1 MSFYTSLTGLNA
13 ATTQLSVT
21 SNNIANVSTTGFK
34 RSRADFGDIFATS
47 PLQKASSVIGQGVA
61 LKRVSQEF
69 SQGNIQ
75 FSANSLD
82 LAITGDGFFPLK
94 SADGLQDIYT
104 RNGTFV
110 LNDSFAVVNS
120 AGQALMAATVD
131 SSGKADLN
139 NLKKLI
145 IPRATVGDAVQTSL
159 IELGLNLPADAKV
172 ITSAFNRND
181 ANSYNLTTAV
191 TVFDQGGNEYL
202 ATVYYV
208 KTQVASPEEPFN
220 KWQTHV
226 FIGETKL
233 EELLI
238 QAKDSDE
245 KLFVNKYGE
254 IRKESDINPSLI
266 NGGVSKL
273 FNLDDLSNPQQ
284 SIPASATGTQL
295 SAQLIS
301 DWKSGFSPMSYAG
314 VSPVTSTT
322 GTTAGLTVSTRGIVN
337 TPGSLAITIGN
348 ADAVTANLTPAT
360 PANATAQSLTG
371 VMSADKKTITF
382 TGSPLAEPGKVFTV
396 SVNNALTTGNA
407 ISLGLKSNALNFSLN
422 VDGTTNPITVNLN
435 HLIDENADLSKKYT
449 GVEMAREITNAI
461 SKAYGDERYFDFSS
475 LKPTAN
481 AAAQLFKVALVNTG
495 VSPSTNDYR
504 TITLTDA
511 EATAAFGS
519 GKTLASLTADQAASL
534 IQSKIRASG
543 MPDASSVTVGYDS
556 VLRSFTFKSS
566 QIGREFVLTSATSSN
581 NEVFNL
587 STGETRVDSA
597 SGAYAADMIPRG
609 DLVRSAENQRFGI
622 NVSFDD
628 TSRRFSIA
636 SGTTGDTSSV
646 EISNASANAKLLFG
660 FPGVGEPASLADISR
675 TPLRGITSQPAVLT
689 GNPIG
694 INVNNKFRVDGSN
707 NQFVVTVNNVTGI
720 VTMPEKADYT
730 IEEFRRE
737 LEFRINSLADSFG
750 RTVNGVKVELDRN
763 ALGQSLF
770 KFTTG
775 NAGNDAFLKV
785 SANSIWGLADLGSAR
800 GTTSRWVEPPQ
811 ARNAAGF
818 PLYVNR
824 EGLETSDP
832 GDFSEIETADLWS
845 PIFLDKGEL
854 TFSTDGNLRSP
865 SEAIEF
871 KASTIGET
879 GATLQF
885 AINYDGSTQY
895 SSPFSVLAQS
905 QNGRPEGDL
914 IGLNIGDD
922 GLVSANYS
930 NGTQKNLAKIILA
943 NFTAPTGLRQ
953 LGDSSYLATS
963 QSGKVT
969 LGEAGAAGFG
979 TVRAGATE
987 RANVDLTQELIELI
1001 TAQRNFQANAKAIET
1016 NNTLTQAIINIR
1028 S

>member
-110 LNDSFAVVNS
+110 LDDSFAVVNS
-120 AGQALMAATVD
+120 AGQGLMAATVD

-139 NLKKLI
+139 SLKKLI
-145 IPRATVGDAVQTSL
+145 IPRATVGDAVETSL
-159 IELGLNLPADAKV
+159 IQLGLNLPADAPV
-172 ITSAFNRND
+172 ITSEFNRND
-181 ANSYNLTTAV
+181 PSSYSLTTAV

-202 ATVYYV
+202 ATVFYA
-208 KTQVASPEEPFN
+208 KTQVASPENPFN

-226 FIGETKL
+226 FIGDTKL

-238 QAKDSDE
+238 QASDNEE

-254 IRKESDINPSLI
+254 IRPESEINPARI

-284 SIPASATGTQL
+284 SLPATAAGNALPPQL
-295 SAQLIS
+295 NNE
-301 DWKSGFSPMSYAG
+301 WKSGIVPRNVLASDDRDKP
-314 VSPVTSTT
+314 VSFDLKVDGASEP
-322 GTTAGLTVSTRGIVN
+322 
-337 TPGSLAITIGN
+337 ITI
-348 ADAVTANLTPAT
+348 
-360 PANATAQSLTG
+360 
-371 VMSADKKTITF
+371 
-382 TGSPLAEPGKVFTV
+382 
-396 SVNNALTTGNA
+396 
-407 ISLGLKSNALNFSLN
+407 
-422 VDGTTNPITVNLN
+422 
-435 HLIDENADLSKKYT
+435 DLSHLTAENQTTSFT

-461 SKAYGDERYFDFSS
+461 SKAYGDERFFDFTS
-475 LKPTAN
+475 LKADPVNGNN
-481 AAAQLFKVALVNTG
+481 ADLFKIAIVNTG
-495 VSPSTNDYR
+495 ASPSSDPLDTDGFK
-504 TITLTDA
+504 TINITDA
-511 EATAAFGS
+511 EVAIALNDTDKSLANLSPSEAAGLLQGKLRTALS
-519 GKTLASLTADQAASL
+519 DTS
-534 IQSKIRASG
+534 IE
-543 MPDASSVTVGYDS
+543 VGYNA
-556 VLRSFTFKSS
+556 VLKSFTFQTATAGK
-566 QIGREFVLTSATSSN
+566 EFVLSSATTSN
-581 NEVFNL
+581 NDVFNL
-587 STGETRVDSA
+587 STGETRVDPLTV
-597 SGAYAADMIPRG
+597 AYAADMMPRG
-609 DLVRSAENQRFGI
+609 DFIVPPADQRFGI
-622 NVSFDD
+622 SVTFDD
-628 TSRRFSIA
+628 TTRRFLIS
-636 SGTTGDTSSV
+636 SGSTGDLSSV
-646 EISNASANAKLLFG
+646 EISNASDNANTLFF
-660 FPGVGEPASLADISR
+660 FPKGSEVAAVDISR
-675 TPLRGITSQPAVLT
+675 TPLRGIPSEPAILS

-694 INVNNKFRVDGSN
+694 INVSNKFRVDGSN
-707 NQFVVTVNNVTGI
+707 NQFVVTVNNVTGV

-737 LEFRINSLADSFG
+737 LEFRINSLSDNFG
-750 RTVNGVKVELDRN
+750 RSVSGVEVQVQRN
-763 ALGQSLF
+763 ALGQSF
-770 KFTTG
+770 FNFTTG
-775 NAGNDAFLKV
+775 TTGNDAFLKV
-785 SANSIWGLADLGSAR
+785 TANSIWGLADLESAR
-800 GTTSRWVEPPQ
+800 GSTSRWVEPPQ
-811 ARNAAGF
+811 ARNDAGF

-824 EGLETSDP
+824 DGLETSDP

-854 TFSTDGNLRSP
+854 TFSTSGNLQSP
-865 SEAIEF
+865 SEAIRF

-885 AINYDGSTQY
+885 AINYAGSTQF

-963 QSGKVT
+963 QSGRVT

>member
-61 LKRVSQEF
+61 LKSVSQEF

-94 SADGLQDIYT
+94 SADNLQDIYT

-120 AGQALMAATVD
+120 AGQSLMAATVD

-139 NLKKLI
+139 SLKRLI

-159 IELGLNLPADAKV
+159 IELGLNLPADARV
-172 ITSAFNRND
+172 ISSEFNRND
-181 ANSYNLTTAV
+181 PSTYNLTTAV

-202 ATVYYV
+202 ATVFYA
-208 KTQVASPEEPFN
+208 KTQVASPENPFN

-254 IRKESDINPSLI
+254 IRRESQINPAEI

-273 FNLDDLSNPQQ
+273 FNLDDLNNPQQ
-284 SIPASATGTQL
+284 SVPATAAGSPLPPQL
-295 SAQLIS
+295 TNE
-301 DWKSGFSPMSYAG
+301 WKSGAIPRGLLEPSVRDQALTFDLSVDGAE
-314 VSPVTSTT
+314 PVTVDLTFLTNDST
-322 GTTAGLTVSTRGIVN
+322 STR
-337 TPGSLAITIGN
+337 S
-348 ADAVTANLTPAT
+348 
-360 PANATAQSLTG
+360 
-371 VMSADKKTITF
+371 F
-382 TGSPLAEPGKVFTV
+382 
-396 SVNNALTTGNA
+396 
-407 ISLGLKSNALNFSLN
+407 
-422 VDGTTNPITVNLN
+422 
-435 HLIDENADLSKKYT
+435 T
-449 GVEMAREITNAI
+449 GVEIAREITNAI
-461 SKAYGDERYFDFSS
+461 SKAYGDERFFDFSP
-475 LKPTAN
+475 LKVDTEDN
-481 AAAQLFKVALVNTG
+481 NVNLFEIALVTPG
-495 VSPSTNDYR
+495 ASPSASEPFRKINLSNAD
-504 TITLTDA
+504 IA
-511 EATAAFGS
+511 AKFPGAT
-519 GKTLASLTADQAASL
+519 GKTLANLTANEAAQL
-534 IQSKIRASG
+534 IEDKLRLAAPDGLGDSTIRVAYDPVLRCFTFNSSTTPSKEF
-543 MPDASSVTVGYDS
+543 
-556 VLRSFTFKSS
+556 VLRS
-566 QIGREFVLTSATSSN
+566 ATTSN
-581 NEVFNL
+581 NEFFNL
-587 STGETRVDSA
+587 STGETRVDPVT
-597 SGAYAADMIPRG
+597 GAYAADLMPRG
-609 DLVRSAENQRFGI
+609 AFIVPPADQRYGI
-622 NVSFDD
+622 TVTFDD
-628 TSRRFSIA
+628 TTRRFLIA
-636 SGTTGDTSSV
+636 SGSTGDTSSV
-646 EISNASANAKLLFG
+646 SISKATANAKTLFG
-660 FPGVGEPASLADISR
+660 FPTAAEEPVFVDTSR
-675 TPLRGITSQPAVLT
+675 TPLRGITSSPAVLS

-707 NQFVVTVNNVTGI
+707 NQFVVTVNNVTGV
-720 VTMPEKADYT
+720 VTMPERAEYT

-737 LEFRINSLADSFG
+737 LEFRINSLTDNFG
-750 RTVNGVKVELDRN
+750 RSVNGVKVDVQRN
-763 ALGQSLF
+763 ALGQSF
-770 KFTTG
+770 FNFTTG
-775 NAGNDAFLKV
+775 TTGNDAFLKV
-785 SANSIWGLADLGSAR
+785 SANSIWGLSDLPSAR

-824 EGLETSDP
+824 DGLETSDP

-854 TFSTDGNLRSP
+854 TFNTNGNLRSP
-865 SEAIEF
+865 TEAIQF

-885 AINYDGSTQY
+885 AINYTGSTQF
-895 SSPFSVLAQS
+895 SSPFSVLAQN

-963 QSGKVT
+963 QSGRVT

>member
-82 LAITGDGFFPLK
+82 IAITGDGFFPLK
-94 SADGLQDIYT
+94 SADNLQDIYT
-104 RNGTFV
+104 RNGTFL
-110 LNDSFAVVNS
+110 LNDSYAVVNS

-139 NLKKLI
+139 NLQKLI
-145 IPRATVGDAVQTSL
+145 SPRSTVGDAVETTN
-159 IELGLNLPADAKV
+159 IALGLNVPADAQV
-172 ITSAFNRND
+172 ISSAFNPND
-181 ANSYNLTTAV
+181 PSTFNLTTAV

-202 ATVYYV
+202 AKVYYV

-226 FIGETKL
+226 YIGETKL

-238 QAKDSDE
+238 QAAEGEE

-254 IRKESDINPSLI
+254 IRKESEINPAQI

-273 FNLDDLSNPQQ
+273 FNLDDLSNPEQ
-284 SIPASATGTQL
+284 SVPAAASGSVL

-301 DWKSGFSPMSYAG
+301 DWKSGFVPKSYTG
-314 VSPVTSTT
+314 VS
-322 GTTAGLTVSTRGIVN
+322 GT
-337 TPGSLAITIGN
+337 
-348 ADAVTANLTPAT
+348 NL
-360 PANATAQSLTG
+360 S
-371 VMSADKKTITF
+371 
-382 TGSPLAEPGKVFTV
+382 
-396 SVNNALTTGNA
+396 
-407 ISLGLKSNALNFSLN
+407 FSLN
-422 VDGTTNPITVNLN
+422 VDGSTDPITVDLS
-435 HLIDENADLSKKYT
+435 HLIDADASSTKKYT

-461 SKAYGDERYFDFSS
+461 AKAYGDERYFDFSS
-475 LKPTAN
+475 LKATTTADN
-481 AAAQLFKVALVNTG
+481 ADLFKIAIVNTDQSPNTTAGQADSYYTINLEDADVAAAYG
-495 VSPSTNDYR
+495 V
-504 TITLTDA
+504 
-511 EATAAFGS
+511 
-519 GKTLASLTADQAASL
+519 GKTMAGITADQASALMQAKLRTELS
-534 IQSKIRASG
+534 
-543 MPDASSVTVGYDS
+543 DASIAVGYDP
-556 VLRSFTFKSS
+556 VLKSFTFTTS
-566 QIGREFVLTSATSSN
+566 QVGKELVLSSATSN
-581 NEVFNL
+581 PNDVFNL
-587 STGETRVDSA
+587 STGETRLDA
-597 SGAYAADMIPRG
+597 DTGAYDADMIARG
-609 DLVRSAENQRFGI
+609 EVVLGSDNQRFGI
-622 NVSFDD
+622 TVSFDD
-628 TSRRFSIA
+628 TAKHFQIS

-646 EISNASANAKLLFG
+646 QISDASANAKLLFG
-660 FPGVGEPASLADISR
+660 LPLTTENDVLVDTSS
-675 TPLRGITSQPAVLT
+675 TPLRGITSEPAELQ
-689 GNPIG
+689 GNTIG

-730 IEEFRRE
+730 MEEFRRE

-750 RTVNGVKVELDRN
+750 RTVNGVTVELDRN
-763 ALGQSLF
+763 ALGQSF
-770 KFTTG
+770 FRFTTG
-775 NAGNDAFLKV
+775 NSGNDAFLKV
-785 SANSIWGLADLGSAR
+785 SANSIWGLADLESAR

-811 ARNAAGF
+811 ARNEDGF
-818 PLYVNR
+818 PLYINR
-824 EGLETSDP
+824 EGLESSDP
-832 GDFSEIETADLWS
+832 GDFSELETADLWS
-845 PIFLDKGEL
+845 AIFLDKGEL
-854 TFSTDGNLRSP
+854 TFSTDGRLKSP
-865 SEAIEF
+865 AESIQF

-885 AINYDGSTQY
+885 AIDYDGSTQF

>member
-61 LKRVSQEF
+61 LKSVSQEF

-94 SADGLQDIYT
+94 SADNLQDIYT

-120 AGQALMAATVD
+120 AGQSLMAATVD

-139 NLKKLI
+139 SLKRLI

-159 IELGLNLPADAKV
+159 IELGLNLPADARV
-172 ITSAFNRND
+172 ISSEFNRND
-181 ANSYNLTTAV
+181 PSTYNLTTAV

-202 ATVYYV
+202 ATVFYA
-208 KTQVASPEEPFN
+208 KTQVASPENPFN

-254 IRKESDINPSLI
+254 IRRESQINPAEI

-273 FNLDDLSNPQQ
+273 FNLDDLNNPQQ
-284 SIPASATGTQL
+284 SVPATAAGSPLPPQL
-295 SAQLIS
+295 TNE
-301 DWKSGFSPMSYAG
+301 WKSGAIPRGLLEPSVRDQALTFDLSVDGAE
-314 VSPVTSTT
+314 PVTVDLTFLTNDST
-322 GTTAGLTVSTRGIVN
+322 STR
-337 TPGSLAITIGN
+337 S
-348 ADAVTANLTPAT
+348 
-360 PANATAQSLTG
+360 
-371 VMSADKKTITF
+371 F
-382 TGSPLAEPGKVFTV
+382 
-396 SVNNALTTGNA
+396 
-407 ISLGLKSNALNFSLN
+407 
-422 VDGTTNPITVNLN
+422 
-435 HLIDENADLSKKYT
+435 T
-449 GVEMAREITNAI
+449 GVEIAREITNAI
-461 SKAYGDERYFDFSS
+461 SKAYGDERFFDFSP
-475 LKPTAN
+475 LKVDTEDNNVNLFEIALVTTGASPSASEPFRKINLSNADIEAKFPGATAKTLANLTAN
-481 AAAQLFKVALVNTG
+481 EAAQLIEDKLRLAAPDGLGDSTIRVA
-495 VSPSTNDYR
+495 
-504 TITLTDA
+504 
-511 EATAAFGS
+511 
-519 GKTLASLTADQAASL
+519 
-534 IQSKIRASG
+534 
-543 MPDASSVTVGYDS
+543 YDP
-556 VLRSFTFKSS
+556 VLRSFTFNSS
-566 QIGREFVLTSATSSN
+566 TTPSKEFVLRSATTSN
-581 NEVFNL
+581 NEFFNL
-587 STGETRVDSA
+587 STGETRVDPVT
-597 SGAYAADMIPRG
+597 GAYAADLMPRG
-609 DLVRSAENQRFGI
+609 AFIVPPADQRYGI
-622 NVSFDD
+622 TVTFDD
-628 TSRRFSIA
+628 TTRRFLIA
-636 SGTTGDTSSV
+636 SGSTGDTSSV
-646 EISNASANAKLLFG
+646 SISKATANAKTLFG
-660 FPGVGEPASLADISR
+660 FPTAAEEPVFVDTSR
-675 TPLRGITSQPAVLT
+675 TPLRGITSSPAVLS

-707 NQFVVTVNNVTGI
+707 NQFVVTVNNVTGV
-720 VTMPEKADYT
+720 VTMPERAEYT

-737 LEFRINSLADSFG
+737 LEFRINSLTDNFG
-750 RTVNGVKVELDRN
+750 RSVNGVKVDVQRN
-763 ALGQSLF
+763 ALGQSF
-770 KFTTG
+770 FNFTTG
-775 NAGNDAFLKV
+775 TTGNDAFLKV
-785 SANSIWGLADLGSAR
+785 SANSIWGLSDLPSAR

-824 EGLETSDP
+824 DGLETSDP

-854 TFSTDGNLRSP
+854 TFNTNGNLRSP
-865 SEAIEF
+865 TEAIQF

-885 AINYDGSTQY
+885 AINYTGSTQF
-895 SSPFSVLAQS
+895 SSPFSVLAQN

-963 QSGKVT
+963 QSGRVT

>member
-82 LAITGDGFFPLK
+82 IAITGDGFFPLK
-94 SADGLQDIYT
+94 SADNLQDIYT
-104 RNGTFV
+104 RNGTFL
-110 LNDSFAVVNS
+110 LNDSYAVVNS

-139 NLKKLI
+139 NLQKLI
-145 IPRATVGDAVQTSL
+145 IPRSTVGDAVETTN
-159 IELGLNLPADAKV
+159 IALGLNVPADAQV
-172 ITSAFNRND
+172 ITSAFNPND
-181 ANSYNLTTAV
+181 PSTFNLTTAV

-202 ATVYYV
+202 AKVYYV

-226 FIGETKL
+226 YIGDTKL

-238 QAKDSDE
+238 QAAEGEE

-254 IRKESDINPSLI
+254 IRKESEINPAQI

-273 FNLDDLSNPQQ
+273 FNLDDLSNPEQ
-284 SIPASATGTQL
+284 SVPAAASGSVL

-301 DWKSGFSPMSYAG
+301 DWKSGFVPKSYTG
-314 VSPVTSTT
+314 VS
-322 GTTAGLTVSTRGIVN
+322 GT
-337 TPGSLAITIGN
+337 
-348 ADAVTANLTPAT
+348 NL
-360 PANATAQSLTG
+360 S
-371 VMSADKKTITF
+371 
-382 TGSPLAEPGKVFTV
+382 
-396 SVNNALTTGNA
+396 
-407 ISLGLKSNALNFSLN
+407 FSLN
-422 VDGTTNPITVNLN
+422 VDGSTDPITVDLS
-435 HLIDENADLSKKYT
+435 HLIDADASSTKKYT

-461 SKAYGDERYFDFSS
+461 AKAYGDERYFDFSS
-475 LKPTAN
+475 LKATTTADN
-481 AAAQLFKVALVNTG
+481 ADLFKIAIVNTDQSPNTTAGQADSYYTINLEDADVAAAYG
-495 VSPSTNDYR
+495 V
-504 TITLTDA
+504 
-511 EATAAFGS
+511 
-519 GKTLASLTADQAASL
+519 GKTMAGITADQASALMQAKLRTELS
-534 IQSKIRASG
+534 
-543 MPDASSVTVGYDS
+543 DASIAVGYDP
-556 VLRSFTFKSS
+556 VLKSFTFTTS
-566 QIGREFVLTSATSSN
+566 QVGKELVLSSATSN
-581 NEVFNL
+581 PNDVFNL
-587 STGETRVDSA
+587 STGETRLDA
-597 SGAYAADMIPRG
+597 DTGAYDADMIARG
-609 DLVRSAENQRFGI
+609 EVVLGSDNQRFGI
-622 NVSFDD
+622 TVSFDD
-628 TSRRFSIA
+628 TAKHFQIS

-646 EISNASANAKLLFG
+646 QISDASANAKLLFG
-660 FPGVGEPASLADISR
+660 LPLTTENDVLVDTSS
-675 TPLRGITSQPAVLT
+675 TPLRGITSEPAELQ
-689 GNPIG
+689 GNTIG

-730 IEEFRRE
+730 MEEFRRE

-750 RTVNGVKVELDRN
+750 RTVNGVTVELDRN
-763 ALGQSLF
+763 ALGQSF
-770 KFTTG
+770 FRFTTG
-775 NAGNDAFLKV
+775 NSGNDAFLKV
-785 SANSIWGLADLGSAR
+785 SANSIWGLADLESAR

-811 ARNAAGF
+811 ARNEDGF
-818 PLYVNR
+818 PLYINR
-824 EGLETSDP
+824 EGLESSDP
-832 GDFSEIETADLWS
+832 GDFSELETADLWS
-845 PIFLDKGEL
+845 AIFLDKGEL
-854 TFSTDGNLRSP
+854 TFSTDGRLKSP
-865 SEAIEF
+865 AESIQF

-885 AINYDGSTQY
+885 AIDYDGSTQF

>member
-82 LAITGDGFFPLK
+82 IAITGDGFFPLK
-94 SADGLQDIYT
+94 SADNLQDIYT
-104 RNGTFV
+104 RNGTFL
-110 LNDSFAVVNS
+110 LNDSYAVVNS

-139 NLKKLI
+139 NLQKLI
-145 IPRATVGDAVQTSL
+145 IPRSTVGDAVETTN
-159 IELGLNLPADAKV
+159 IALGLNVPADAQV
-172 ITSAFNRND
+172 ITSAFNPND
-181 ANSYNLTTAV
+181 PSTFNLTTAV

-202 ATVYYV
+202 AKVYYV

-226 FIGETKL
+226 YIGDTKL

-238 QAKDSDE
+238 QAAEGEE

-254 IRKESDINPSLI
+254 IRKESEINPAQI

-273 FNLDDLSNPQQ
+273 FNLDDLSNPEQ
-284 SIPASATGTQL
+284 SVPAAASGSVL

-301 DWKSGFSPMSYAG
+301 DWKSGFVPKSYTG
-314 VSPVTSTT
+314 VS
-322 GTTAGLTVSTRGIVN
+322 GT
-337 TPGSLAITIGN
+337 
-348 ADAVTANLTPAT
+348 NL
-360 PANATAQSLTG
+360 S
-371 VMSADKKTITF
+371 
-382 TGSPLAEPGKVFTV
+382 
-396 SVNNALTTGNA
+396 
-407 ISLGLKSNALNFSLN
+407 FSLN
-422 VDGTTNPITVNLN
+422 VDGSTDPITVDLS
-435 HLIDENADLSKKYT
+435 HLIDADASSTKKYT

-461 SKAYGDERYFDFSS
+461 AKAYGDERYFDFSS
-475 LKPTAN
+475 LKATTTADN
-481 AAAQLFKVALVNTG
+481 ADLFKIAIVNTDQSPNTTAGQADSYYTINLEDADVAAAYG
-495 VSPSTNDYR
+495 V
-504 TITLTDA
+504 
-511 EATAAFGS
+511 
-519 GKTLASLTADQAASL
+519 GKTMAGITADQASALMQAKLRTELS
-534 IQSKIRASG
+534 
-543 MPDASSVTVGYDS
+543 DASIAVGYDP
-556 VLRSFTFKSS
+556 VLKSFTFTTS
-566 QIGREFVLTSATSSN
+566 QVGKELVLSSATSN
-581 NEVFNL
+581 PNDVFNL
-587 STGETRVDSA
+587 STGETRLDA
-597 SGAYAADMIPRG
+597 DTGAYDADMIARG
-609 DLVRSAENQRFGI
+609 EVVLGSDNQRFGI
-622 NVSFDD
+622 TVSFDD
-628 TSRRFSIA
+628 TAKHFQIS

-646 EISNASANAKLLFG
+646 QISDASANAKLLFG
-660 FPGVGEPASLADISR
+660 LPLTTENDVLVDTSS
-675 TPLRGITSQPAVLT
+675 TPLRGITSEPAELQ
-689 GNPIG
+689 GNTIG

-730 IEEFRRE
+730 MEEFRRE

-750 RTVNGVKVELDRN
+750 RTVNGVTVELDRN
-763 ALGQSLF
+763 ALGQSF
-770 KFTTG
+770 FRFTTG
-775 NAGNDAFLKV
+775 NSGNDAFLKV
-785 SANSIWGLADLGSAR
+785 SANSIWGLADLESAR

-811 ARNAAGF
+811 ARNEDGF
-818 PLYVNR
+818 PLYINR

-832 GDFSEIETADLWS
+832 GDFSELETADLWS
-845 PIFLDKGEL
+845 AIFLDKGEL
-854 TFSTDGNLRSP
+854 TFSTDGRLKSP
-865 SEAIEF
+865 AESIQF

-885 AINYDGSTQY
+885 AIDYDGSTQF